1 MLHLK
6 LHYWDCYLF
15 LIFPLSL
22 LSSAF
27 EVFDL
32 FIPEANVLFLK
43 ISPKEQEHGYFLTEN
58 QGLLK
63 RHYYR
68 NSEKADQSQGLHM
81 HNNKKKKK
89 KREKEGFKILFY
101 LFFK

>member
-1 MLHLK
+1 M
-6 LHYWDCYLF
+6 
-15 LIFPLSL
+15 SL

-32 FIPEANVLFLK
+32 FIPEANMLFLK

-89 KREKEGFKILFY
+89 KEKEDLI